1 MSFNLKKDKKFN
13 LSKGNRNLNKLI
25 ITTSWDSSTK
35 ESVEYDM
42 DGAAFL
48 LGSNNLAPTQEEF
61 IFYGNLIH
69 RSGSVEHMGDNIPG
83 DNGGKY
89 EQMKVDLSIVP
100 PNIKK
105 IVFTVSIY
113 DGDIRKQNFGYITN
127 SSLKIIN
134 ETTNEEILNFDLED
148 DFSVETA
155 IIAGELVR
163 EEDGWKFNALG
174 NGFYGG
180 LAGLCKKFGIEAE

>member
-35 ESVEYDM
+35 DLVEYDM

-69 RSGSVEHMGDNIPG
+69 RSGSVEHMGDSLPG

-127 SSLKIIN
+127 SSIKIIN
-134 ETTNEEILNFDLED
+134 ETTNEEILNFDLEN

-163 EEDGWKFNALG
+163 EEDGWNFNALG

>member
-1 MSFNLKKDKKFN
+1 MSFNLKKDQKFN
-13 LSKGNRNLNKLI
+13 LSKGKRNLNKLL
-25 ITTSWDSSTK
+25 ITASWDISDK
-35 ESVEYDM
+35 EGMEYDL
-42 DGAAFL
+42 DATAFL
-48 LGSNNLAPTQEEF
+48 LGSNNLSPTQEDF

-69 RSGSVEHMGDNIPG
+69 RSGSVEHMGDSLPG
-83 DNGGKY
+83 DKGGKY

-105 IVFTVSIY
+105 IAFTVSIY
-113 DGDIRKQNFGYITN
+113 DADARKQNFGYIIN
-127 SSLKIIN
+127 SSIKIIN
-134 ETTNEEILNFDLED
+134 ETTNEEILNFDLEN

-174 NGFYGG
+174 QGYYGG